1 MNIIKLKD
9 ILMPDKYNMSEMYN
23 MHLKGKY
30 AYWIQMRYIVP
41 FEFMGH
47 EGYVACEE
55 DITKLLMKADGTYPK
70 PYGCPYIDMYDE
82 DKCIMRYIDLEET
95 DIANNISK
103 YRTANDQTTDFDITI
118 SELKLFRKK
127 LATMILDYNNIYIND
142 NGSAIDSI
150 EESVLRYYMNDM
162 HDEVVKGL
170 LMFGNQQVIL
180 STVDTTCGCCS
191 STTLSS
197 LNNSSLNI
205 CDPLSIYRKSIYN
218 KMVTMFSDVEF
229 WKRWPNELLVVM
241 KKYIDNILKVGL
253 NVNNNTVDPSIYRDC
268 TCSNSNTNT
277 NQNILEK
284 LSKSLDYMI
293 EGQEKSH
300 YNYIKDS
307 LYNWAS
313 LLYEYMQW

>member
-30 AYWIQMRYIVP
+30 AYWVQMRYVVP

-162 HDEVVKGL
+162 YDEVVKGL

>member
-162 HDEVVKGL
+162 YDEVVKGL

>member
-127 LATMILDYNNIYIND
+127 LATMILDYNNIYIN
-142 NGSAIDSI
+142 NSGSLIDSV
-150 EESVLRYYMNDM
+150 EESVLKYYMNDM
-162 HDEVVKGL
+162 YDEAVKSL
-170 LMFGNQQVIL
+170 LMFGNQQVTL

-191 STTLSS
+191 STNLAS

>member
-82 DKCIMRYIDLEET
+82 DKCIMRYIDLEAT

-142 NGSAIDSI
+142 SGSLIDSV
-150 EESVLRYYMNDM
+150 EESVLKYYMNDM
-162 HDEVVKGL
+162 YDEAVKSL
-170 LMFGNQQVIL
+170 LMFGNQQVTL

-191 STTLSS
+191 STTLTS

-253 NVNNNTVDPSIYRDC
+253 IVNNNTVDSSIYRDC

>member
-82 DKCIMRYIDLEET
+82 DKCIMRYIDLEAT

-142 NGSAIDSI
+142 SGSLIDSI
-150 EESVLRYYMNDM
+150 EESVLKYYMNDM
-162 HDEVVKGL
+162 YDEAVKSL
-170 LMFGNQQVIL
+170 LMFGNQQVTL

-191 STTLSS
+191 STTLAS

-300 YNYIKDS
+300 YNYIKYS

>member
-142 NGSAIDSI
+142 SGSIIDSV
-150 EESVLRYYMNDM
+150 EESVLKYYMNDM
-162 HDEVVKGL
+162 YDEAVKSL
-170 LMFGNQQVIL
+170 LMFGNQQVTL

-191 STTLSS
+191 STTLTS
-197 LNNSSLNI
+197 LNNSSLNL

-229 WKRWPNELLVVM
+229 WKRWPNELLVAM

-253 NVNNNTVDPSIYRDC
+253 IVNNNTVDPSIYRDC

>member
-30 AYWIQMRYIVP
+30 AYWVQMRYIVP

-82 DKCIMRYIDLEET
+82 DKCIMRYIDLEAT

-162 HDEVVKGL
+162 YDEVVKGL

>member
-82 DKCIMRYIDLEET
+82 DKCIMRYIDLEAT

-162 HDEVVKGL
+162 YDEVVKGL

-253 NVNNNTVDPSIYRDC
+253 IVNNNTVDPSIYRDC

>member
-142 NGSAIDSI
+142 SGSLVDSV

-162 HDEVVKGL
+162 YDEVVKGL
-170 LMFGNQQVIL
+170 LMFGNQQVTL

-191 STTLSS
+191 STTLTS
-197 LNNSSLNI
+197 LNSGSLNI

-307 LYNWAS
+307 LYKWAS

>member
-82 DKCIMRYIDLEET
+82 DKCIMRYIDLEAT

-142 NGSAIDSI
+142 SGSLIDSV
-150 EESVLRYYMNDM
+150 EESVLKYYMNDM
-162 HDEVVKGL
+162 YDEVVKGFL
-170 LMFGNQQVIL
+170 PD
-180 STVDTTCGCCS
+180 STVFKVMADEVM
-191 STTLSS
+191 L
-197 LNNSSLNI
+197 
-205 CDPLSIYRKSIYN
+205 
-218 KMVTMFSDVEF
+218 MQM
-229 WKRWPNELLVVM
+229 ELLIKAMRNDLCADDWEVV
-241 KKYIDNILKVGL
+241 K
-253 NVNNNTVDPSIYRDC
+253 
-268 TCSNSNTNT
+268 
-277 NQNILEK
+277 
-284 LSKSLDYMI
+284 
-293 EGQEKSH
+293 
-300 YNYIKDS
+300 
-307 LYNWAS
+307 
-313 LLYEYMQW
+313 

>member
-1 MNIIKLKD
+1 
-9 ILMPDKYNMSEMYN
+9 MPDKYNMSEMYN

-142 NGSAIDSI
+142 SGSLIDSV
-150 EESVLRYYMNDM
+150 EESVLKYYMNDM
-162 HDEVVKGL
+162 YDEAVKSL
-170 LMFGNQQVIL
+170 LMFGNQQVTL

-191 STTLSS
+191 STTLTS
-197 LNNSSLNI
+197 LNNSSLNL

-229 WKRWPNELLVVM
+229 WKRWPNELLVAM

-253 NVNNNTVDPSIYRDC
+253 IVNNNTVDPSIYRDC

>member
-9 ILMPDKYNMSEMYN
+9 ILMPDKYNMSELYN

-142 NGSAIDSI
+142 SGSLIDSV
-150 EESVLRYYMNDM
+150 EESVLKYYMNDM
-162 HDEVVKGL
+162 YDEAVKSL
-170 LMFGNQQVIL
+170 LMFGNQQVTL

-191 STTLSS
+191 STTLTS

-253 NVNNNTVDPSIYRDC
+253 IVNNNTVDPSIYRDC

>member
-82 DKCIMRYIDLEET
+82 DKCIMRYIDLEAT

-142 NGSAIDSI
+142 SGSLIDSI
-150 EESVLRYYMNDM
+150 EESVLKYYMNDM
-162 HDEVVKGL
+162 YDEAVKSL
-170 LMFGNQQVIL
+170 LMFGNQQVTL
-180 STVDTTCGCCS
+180 STVDTTCSCCS
-191 STTLSS
+191 STTLAS

>member
-127 LATMILDYNNIYIND
+127 LATMILDYNNIYIN
-142 NGSAIDSI
+142 NSGSLIDSV
-150 EESVLRYYMNDM
+150 EESVLKYYMNDM
-162 HDEVVKGL
+162 YDEAVKSL
-170 LMFGNQQVIL
+170 LMFGNQQVTL

-191 STTLSS
+191 STNLAS

-229 WKRWPNELLVVM
+229 WKRWPNELLVAM

>member
-82 DKCIMRYIDLEET
+82 DKCIMRYIDLEAT

-142 NGSAIDSI
+142 SGSLIDSV
-150 EESVLRYYMNDM
+150 EESVLKYYMNDM
-162 HDEVVKGL
+162 YDEAVKGL

-191 STTLSS
+191 STTLTS
-197 LNNSSLNI
+197 LNSGSLNI

-229 WKRWPNELLVVM
+229 WKRWPNELLVAM

-268 TCSNSNTNT
+268 TCSNSNANT

>member
-30 AYWIQMRYIVP
+30 AYWVQMRYIVP

-142 NGSAIDSI
+142 NGSAIASI

-162 HDEVVKGL
+162 YDEVVKGL